1 MYHEAARYTRMQWLS
16 LLLREETVMYDD
28 YGVDVNAIVANLDRR
43 EAMSFDDAD
52 AESTDDEDD
61 GE

>member
-1 MYHEAARYTRMQWLS
+1 
-16 LLLREETVMYDD
+16 MYDD

-52 AESTDDEDD
+52 TESTDDEDD
-61 GE
+61 GQ